1 MPKLKNSIATFCVI
15 FKHCVPRVIFHTKH
29 RRFVMERIEGENC
42 SLSLQV
48 GNFRFLFPWLLI
60 AFGTFDFTRLT
71 SQLVVSNGVG
81 NNKVTQKYFLDGSNP
96 YFLAS
101 LGSKEEVTLVLP

>member
-1 MPKLKNSIATFCVI
+1 MYQELFFTPSIVVLSWKELKEKIA
-15 FKHCVPRVIFHTKH
+15 
-29 RRFVMERIEGENC
+29 
-42 SLSLQV
+42 LSLQV